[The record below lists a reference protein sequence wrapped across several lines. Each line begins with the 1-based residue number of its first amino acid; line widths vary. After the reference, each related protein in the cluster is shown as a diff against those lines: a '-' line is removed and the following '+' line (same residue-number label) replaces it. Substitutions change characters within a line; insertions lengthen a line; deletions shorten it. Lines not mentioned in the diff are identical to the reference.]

1 MICDNCKK
9 ERLITDFINNQK
21 FCFRC
26 EYQKKLEK
34 TPKKQTAKRIFC
46 RVCGKRVIHHEELKK
61 RQRTVFCSLS
71 CALSGHKTLASNH
84 WTRQVRDNPLLDPPS
99 SFGGYRNHGI

>member
-1 MICDNCKK
+1 MICDNCKT

-34 TPKKQTAKRIFC
+34 IPQKRTSKPIFC
-46 RVCGKRVIHHEELKK
+46 RVCGKRVIHQEDLKK
-61 RQRTVFCSLS
+61 RQRTVFCSLE
-71 CALSGHKTLASNH
+71 CAQIGHKTLTSNH
-84 WTRQVRDNPLLDPPS
+84 WTRQVRNNPSLRPL
-99 SFGGYRNHGI
+99 GGMNGF

>member
-26 EYQKKLEK
+26 EYRKKLEK
-34 TPKKQTAKRIFC
+34 TLKKQTEKQVVC
-46 RVCGKRVIHHEELKK
+46 RVCGKAVIQKENLKK
-61 RQRTVFCSLS
+61 RQRTVFCSLA
-71 CALSGHKTLASNH
+71 CARTGHKDLTNNH
-84 WTRQVRDNPLLDPPS
+84 WTRQVRNNPSLSPS
-99 SFGGYRNHGI
+99 GKWGDHGF